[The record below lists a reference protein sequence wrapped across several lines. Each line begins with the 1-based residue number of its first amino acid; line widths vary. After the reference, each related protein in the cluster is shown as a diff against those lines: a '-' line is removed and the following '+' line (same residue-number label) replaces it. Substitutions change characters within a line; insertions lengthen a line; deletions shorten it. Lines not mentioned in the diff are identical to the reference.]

1 VTFVIANGRAGIKRV
16 QCTQLNPAPPSYCFC
31 AAAMVRVITLGNK
44 ELPGVN
50 IVQSEMLY
58 VKIDV
63 PCGSHNLKFTSWWC
77 YEGFDYSSY
86 LFWQL

>member
-1 VTFVIANGRAGIKRV
+1 
-16 QCTQLNPAPPSYCFC
+16 
-31 AAAMVRVITLGNK
+31 MVRVITLGNK

-63 PCGSHNLKFTSWWC
+63 PCGSHNLKFTS
-77 YEGFDYSSY
+77 
-86 LFWQL
+86 